1 MSICPGDTRLPNQ
14 FNLDGMAVFVTGAA
28 NGMGAAVSRVLHE
41 AGASVVLAGRDL
53 VALDEVASGLPGS
66 WVVPCDVTEEASV
79 AGAVATALERF
90 PTHPWGLANVAGGTG
105 PGGKTVWEHSLREV
119 EEIFAVNV
127 YGPFLTM
134 KHFLPVMIAARTG
147 AVVNVGG
154 TFGFKGAALSSA
166 YGATKWALRGFTH
179 SAALEAGPHGVRV
192 NSVNPGGVD
201 GPRLRRQLAEAA
213 ERTGEPYQK
222 IYDDFAARSALG
234 RMSSDVDVANAVL
247 FLLSDAA
254 GNITGQD
261 LLVDGGTVV

>member
-1 MSICPGDTRLPNQ
+1 LPNP

-28 NGMGAAVSRVLHE
+28 NGMGGGICRVLHE
-41 AGASVVLAGRDL
+41 AGANLVLAGRD
-53 VALDEVASGLPGS
+53 VAALNAVSEDLEGSVVVA
-66 WVVPCDVTEEASV
+66 CDVTDETSV
-79 AGAVATALERF
+79 AEAVARSLGVFETGR
-90 PTHPWGLANVAGGTG
+90 WGLANVAGGTG
-105 PGGKTVWEHSLREV
+105 PGGKTTWEHTLAEV

-134 KHFLPVMIAARTG
+134 RHFLPVMIAARGG

-154 TFGFKGAALSSA
+154 TFGFKGAPLSSA

-179 SAALEAGPHGVRV
+179 SAALEAGRYGVRV

-213 ERTGEPYQK
+213 ERSGEDAQK
-222 IYDDFAARSALG
+222 LYDDFAARSALG
-234 RMSSDVDVANAVL
+234 RMSTDIDVANAVL

>member
-1 MSICPGDTRLPNQ
+1 MPNP
-14 FNLDGMAVFVTGAA
+14 FSLDGMAVFVTGAA
-28 NGMGAAVSRVLHE
+28 NGMGAGVSRVLHE
-41 AGASVVLAGRDL
+41 AGAAVVLSGRD
-53 VALDEVASGLPGS
+53 VAALEVVAEGLPGS
-66 WVVPCDVTEEASV
+66 LVLPCDVTDEQSV
-79 AGAVATALERF
+79 IAAVAKARAAF
-90 PTHPWGLANVAGGTG
+90 PAHRWGLANVAGGTG
-105 PGGKTVWEHSLREV
+105 PGGKTIWEHTLEDV

-134 KHFLPVMIAARTG
+134 KHFLPVMIAARAG

-154 TFGFKGAALSSA
+154 TFGFKGAAQSSA

-179 SAALEAGPHGVRV
+179 TAALEAGPHGVRV

-201 GPRLRRQLAEAA
+201 GPRLRRQLGEAA
-213 ERTGEPYQK
+213 ERSGVPAQK
-222 IYDDFAARSALG
+222 LYDDFAARSALG
-234 RMSSDVDVANAVL
+234 RMSTDIDVANAVL